1 MNQFKKK
8 SYKNLQTLIKYI
20 FILCL
25 VFPIMF
31 YSEVAHGDSEQIEN
45 NEIKKEK
52 KQTNVGF
59 TIEPV
64 FPNTQI
70 DESKSFYYIKV
81 KPGESQSIKLKVVS
95 TMKEPRKVRISVKDA
110 FTNQNGIIDYDGV
123 DFKRDKT
130 LVGSLEDISV
140 VSEKEVTVE
149 KLESKEVTITINP
162 PEEHFEG
169 VKVAAI
175 CATSSESEEKKSGM
189 SSDFGYR
196 LGLVI
201 AEDEDVTYDDGSSL
215 NLLQVKPTVHQGK
228 RVIQA
233 TLQNPEP
240 KILKSLTVET
250 KLREKGSNEVLRKRT
265 TNDMRMAPN
274 SQFDFA
280 TNWGLDPIRPGTY
293 VLSVKASSGEHSWSW
308 DKEFTIGEEQAQKI
322 NEEASYTITYP
333 KWVPLVVILLGVLT
347 ICTIGALYV
356 RRKKWTSPK

>member
-1 MNQFKKK
+1 MNIRNGKRLIGQHFIKK
-8 SYKNLQTLIKYI
+8 SLVL
-20 FILCL
+20 LLLLLPL
-25 VFPIMF
+25 VFSKAAYAEESQIKQEEIP
-31 YSEVAHGDSEQIEN
+31 ENTEQGD
-45 NEIKKEK
+45 
-52 KQTNVGF
+52 VGF
-59 TIEPV
+59 TVETELPA
-64 FPNTQI
+64 TQV
-70 DESKSFYYIKV
+70 DQSKSFYFSKVNPGEEQTIVLKVRSTSPKEKKV
-81 KPGESQSIKLKVVS
+81 KIYV
-95 TMKEPRKVRISVKDA
+95 KEA
-110 FTNQNGIIDYDGV
+110 YTNSNGNVDYDGSTYT
-123 DFKRDKT
+123 RDET
-130 LVGSLEDISV
+130 LKNSLEELAV
-140 VSEKEVTVE
+140 VSPKEVTV
-149 KLESKEVTITINP
+149 KGLETKEIKIKITP
-162 PEEHFEG
+162 PAESFDG

-175 CATSSESEEKKSGM
+175 CVMNAESDEEEAGIGSS
-189 SSDFGYR
+189 FGYR
-196 LGLVI
+196 VGLVI
-201 AEDEDVTYDDGSSL
+201 TEDEDVTYDDGSSL

-240 KILKSLTVET
+240 KILKNLTVET

-280 TNWGLDPIRPGTY
+280 TNWGLDPIRSGTY

-347 ICTIGALYV
+347 ICAIGALYV